1 MDNQPIF
8 RGLGHIGACW
18 RCNSPQDLP
27 DSYPHGSSKVLFAE
41 CLATV
46 WHPTSDCFLHAA
58 LRIEL
63 EKVDPRVNPN
73 LLLEETSQEFWDNMS
88 RKPYAKAILKSE
100 RHWSK
105 RRTLAQD
112 QMDQRHH

>member
-1 MDNQPIF
+1 M
-8 RGLGHIGACW
+8 
-18 RCNSPQDLP
+18 
-27 DSYPHGSSKVLFAE
+27 
-41 CLATV
+41 
-46 WHPTSDCFLHAA
+46 
-58 LRIEL
+58 

-105 RRTLAQD
+105 RRTLDQD
-112 QMDQRHH
+112 GSEVHQRICLITMASI

>member
-1 MDNQPIF
+1 MGYIA
-8 RGLGHIGACW
+8 IGACW
-18 RCNSPQDLP
+18 RCKAPQDL
-27 DSYPHGSSKVLFAE
+27 HRFV
-41 CLATV
+41 
-46 WHPTSDCFLHAA
+46 TSLSHLSPWLIQRFLHA

-63 EKVDPRVNPN
+63 EKVDPRANPN

-105 RRTLAQD
+105 RRALD
-112 QMDQRHH
+112 QGWNR

>member
-1 MDNQPIF
+1 MWTTNQFSEDWGI
-8 RGLGHIGACW
+8 LGHVGDAT
-18 RCNSPQDLP
+18 LP
-27 DSYPHGSSKVLFAE
+27 KICQIAIPMAHPRF
-41 CLATV
+41 CLRSATV